1 MNPAKIRDKSK
12 KISWLLRHGA
22 TEAGLSMDTA
32 GWVPIEQ
39 VLQHLRICRADLD
52 VIVRDNN
59 KARFEIDEAQIRAC
73 QGHSLR
79 TTPVTLEG
87 LEATWCRYEGTAR
100 IWHGTGLA
108 ALEGIH
114 AQGILPSARTHVH
127 LAASTSST
135 VGKRFKV
142 QVLLA
147 VSVQRMHDAGLGL
160 WSAPN
165 GVVLARR
172 VPVEAIE
179 GALAQ
184 SRKAEAEARRAAGPF
199 PWLEEGGQA

>member
-22 TEAGLSMDTA
+22 NEAGLTMDTA

-39 VLQHLRICRADLD
+39 VLDRLRICRAELD

-59 KARFEIDEAQIRAC
+59 KARFELDEGQIRAC
-73 QGHSLR
+73 QGHSLA

-87 LEATWCRYEGTAR
+87 LEATWHRHDGHAR
-100 IWHGTGLA
+100 IWHGTGLG
-108 ALEGIH
+108 ALDGIY

-160 WSAPN
+160 WRAPN

-184 SRKAEAEARRAAGPF
+184 SKKAESQARLAAGPF
-199 PWLEEGGQA
+199 PWLKEGDQA